1 MIHTREG
8 HRPDEADL
16 PANKKW
22 RSEQIGETLS
32 GPILPPLQM
41 QGLSYE
47 VEKPPLLCNAAHDGC
62 LDGWAAGAGIGS
74 MGPCGRVLIRGE
86 PGWEIIDELA
96 PIQGEPIIDK
106 PGKGSFYAT
115 GVWMLA
121 LVGSADICPTHA
133 SCAAHQR
140 PHSCMQHQMQQAPS
154 AHPGTSPPPEIHC
167 SMLALTALVSA

>member
-47 VEKPPLLCNAAHDGC
+47 VESEASHRCCAMLLSHE
-62 LDGWAAGAGIGS
+62 S
-74 MGPCGRVLIRGE
+74 
-86 PGWEIIDELA
+86 
-96 PIQGEPIIDK
+96 
-106 PGKGSFYAT
+106 
-115 GVWMLA
+115 
-121 LVGSADICPTHA
+121 
-133 SCAAHQR
+133 
-140 PHSCMQHQMQQAPS
+140 
-154 AHPGTSPPPEIHC
+154 
-167 SMLALTALVSA
+167 